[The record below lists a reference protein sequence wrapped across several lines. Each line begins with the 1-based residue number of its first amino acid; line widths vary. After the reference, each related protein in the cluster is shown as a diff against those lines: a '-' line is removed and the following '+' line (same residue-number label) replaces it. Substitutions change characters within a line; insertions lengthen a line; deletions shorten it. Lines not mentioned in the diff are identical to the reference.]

1 VDAPIIAVIGTDCAL
16 GKRTTCRLVKQ
27 ACTAAGLNAQMIYT
41 GQTGWMQGGKYG
53 FIFDTTLNDFISGE
67 IEHAIVSCRQET
79 NPDLILIEGQS
90 SLRNP
95 SGPCG
100 SELLVSGKAKYTILV
115 HAPKRIYYDHLPE
128 WGRIP
133 SVKSEIDLIGMYNSE
148 VIALALNTEL
158 CTDEEA
164 FAFQRQFENEL
175 NVPVLL
181 PIQEG
186 VSKIIP
192 VIRSLI

>member
-1 VDAPIIAVIGTDCAL
+1 
-16 GKRTTCRLVKQ
+16 
-27 ACTAAGLNAQMIYT
+27 MIYT
-41 GQTGWMQGGKYG
+41 GQTGWMQGSKYG

-67 IEHAIVSCRQET
+67 IEHAIVTCWKEAQ
-79 NPDLILIEGQS
+79 PDVILVEGQS

-100 SELLVSGKAKYTILV
+100 SELLVSGNARYTILV

-128 WGRIP
+128 WGKIP
-133 SVKSEIDLIGMYNSE
+133 SVKSEIDLIGMYNSQ

-158 CTDEEA
+158 CSDKEA
-164 FAFQRQFENEL
+164 FAFQKQFEDEL
-175 NVPVLL
+175 KIPVLL

-186 VSKIIP
+186 VDTIVP
-192 VIRSLI
+192 VIKALLSPR